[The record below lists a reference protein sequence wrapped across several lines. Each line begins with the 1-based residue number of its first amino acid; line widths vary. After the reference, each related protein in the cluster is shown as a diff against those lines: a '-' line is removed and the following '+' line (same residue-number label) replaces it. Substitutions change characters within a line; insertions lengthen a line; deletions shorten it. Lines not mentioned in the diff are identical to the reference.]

1 MPRIFCCIVVR
12 MFWHSAA
19 ATVIGIQSGTFS
31 PLDVSLGGE
40 GTPLQRRVIRRF
52 ARTLGW
58 SRAPAASRVG
68 PMRRRTL
75 LATAVAAPFAARSE
89 TSWPTKPVRI
99 VVPFNPGGASDAM
112 VRVIADELT
121 QRLGQQVLVDP
132 KPGANT
138 IVGSDIVAKAAPD
151 GYTFLITT
159 NSTHTNNP
167 SLYAKL
173 PFDPAKDLIPV
184 SLISLGTILLAA
196 KAGAPFD
203 DLKSMAVWVKGLG
216 RPATYGSWG
225 IGSSGHLYGLM
236 LEKALSDKTGGGTY
250 SHVPYRGDVP
260 ALQDVANGGLD
271 PPGGSRV
278 SPKPQIAA
286 GKIKAIAAAGSKR
299 SASMPELSTFAEQLV
314 PGFDLSL
321 FVAAYAP
328 AGTPPDIVERLQR
341 EIRAV
346 IGDPAVAEKLIA
358 QGQTPVGST
367 PQELAKVL

>member
-1 MPRIFCCIVVR
+1 
-12 MFWHSAA
+12 
-19 ATVIGIQSGTFS
+19 
-31 PLDVSLGGE
+31 
-40 GTPLQRRVIRRF
+40 
-52 ARTLGW
+52 
-58 SRAPAASRVG
+58 
-68 PMRRRTL
+68 MRRRTVLAASL
-75 LATAVAAPFAARSE
+75 LAPLAAQAE
-89 TSWPTKPVRI
+89 TTWPTKPVRI
-99 VVPFNPGGASDAM
+99 VVPFNPGGAIDAM
-112 VRVIADELT
+112 VRVIADALT
-121 QRLGQQVLVDP
+121 PRLGQQVIVDP

-138 IVGSDIVAKAAPD
+138 IVGADIVAKAPLD

-184 SLISLGTILLAA
+184 SLVSLGTILIAA

-203 DLKSMAVWVKGLG
+203 DLKGMATWVKGLG

-236 LEKALSDKTGGGTY
+236 LEKALGGY
-250 SHVPYRGDVP
+250 YNHVPYRGDVQ

-271 PPGGSRV
+271 LTWASPV
-278 SPKPQIAA
+278 SAKPQIAA

-299 SASMPELSTFAEQLV
+299 SASMPGLPTFAEQFV

-321 FVAAYAP
+321 FVGAYAP
-328 AGTPPDIVERLQR
+328 TGTPADIVGRLQH
-341 EIRAV
+341 EIKLAV
-346 IGDPAVAEKLIA
+346 SNPAVAEKLIA

-367 PQELAKVL
+367 PDELAKVLARETPIWADLIQQSGAKVE